1 MPSWILLLPRQN
13 FKVFYD
19 NTKAMNTQRIQL
31 NVPLNFNQLID
42 IVRQLS
48 PKEKQQ
54 LSSVLWDEASE
65 EEIDIPESHKKIVRQ
80 RLKNMEENPES
91 CLSWEDIERKIK
103 L

>member
-1 MPSWILLLPRQN
+1 
-13 FKVFYD
+13 
-19 NTKAMNTQRIQL
+19 MNTQRIQL

-42 IVRQLS
+42 IVKQLS

-80 RLKNMEENPES
+80 RLKNMEEHPES
-91 CLSWEDIERKIK
+91 SLSWEDIERKIK